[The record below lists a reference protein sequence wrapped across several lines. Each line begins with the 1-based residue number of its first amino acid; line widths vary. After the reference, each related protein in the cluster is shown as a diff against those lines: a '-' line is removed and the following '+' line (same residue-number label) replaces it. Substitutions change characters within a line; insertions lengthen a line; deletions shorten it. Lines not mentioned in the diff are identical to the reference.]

1 MYQIT
6 EQGLRE
12 LELYIQE
19 IPFKYANNI
28 LKLLG
33 NSLIKPEQPKLEET
47 TKEEKPKK

>member
-12 LELYIQE
+12 LETYIQE
-19 IPFKYANNI
+19 IPFKYANTI

-33 NSLIKPEQPKLEET
+33 NSVSKLDEPKTKTEEN
-47 TKEEKPKK
+47 PKK